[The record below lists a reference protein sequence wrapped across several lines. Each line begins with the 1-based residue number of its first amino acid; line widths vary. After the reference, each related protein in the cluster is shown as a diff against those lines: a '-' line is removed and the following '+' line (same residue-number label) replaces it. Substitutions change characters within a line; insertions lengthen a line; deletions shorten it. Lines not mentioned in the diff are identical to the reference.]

1 MRIYVTIWAGEKDIK
16 LQQIRFDNRN
26 IGDHKK
32 PEIFIRIH
40 KKYKEYFMRPQL
52 IKLHD
57 RHRKTLFLAME
68 SRLNFRCYESDID
81 DFKGI
86 EIVARYLRIPGI
98 GLPSKH
104 YIQKLL
110 MNVCNAKFV
119 RHIPSKKEIRE
130 EQKREAMIKILKER
144 DAPRKKMEY
153 RLRMRRFPVFL
164 KRITYY
170 GYFLRIVVKNR
181 LVFKNNV
188 CKALSI
194 ILDIS
199 ASSPP

>member
-1 MRIYVTIWAGEKDIK
+1 MRIYMTIWGGEKDIK
-16 LQQIRFDNRN
+16 LRQIRFDNRD
-26 IGDHKK
+26 IDDHKK

-40 KKYKEYFMRPQL
+40 KKYEEYFMRPQL

-57 RHRKTLFLAME
+57 RHGKTLFLAME
-68 SRLNFRCYESDID
+68 SRLNFRCYESDMD
-81 DFKGI
+81 DFNGI
-86 EIVARYLRIPGI
+86 EIVARDLRIPGI
-98 GLPSKH
+98 GSPSKH
-104 YIQKLL
+104 YIEKLL

-119 RHIPSKKEIRE
+119 RHVMTKKEIRE
-130 EQKREAMIKILKER
+130 EQKREAMIKILKEH
-144 DAPRKKMEY
+144 DAPRRRMVN

-164 KRITYY
+164 KRITYH

-194 ILDIS
+194 ISRILLL
-199 ASSPP
+199 SPP

>member
-1 MRIYVTIWAGEKDIK
+1 MRIYMTIWSGEKDIK
-16 LQQIRFDNRN
+16 LQQIRFDNSN

-40 KKYKEYFMRPQL
+40 KKYEEYFMRPQL
-52 IKLHD
+52 IKFHN
-57 RHRKTLFLAME
+57 RHGKTLFLAIE
-68 SRLNFRCYESDID
+68 SRLNFRCYESDMD
-81 DFKGI
+81 DYDGI
-86 EIVARYLRIPGI
+86 EIVARDLRIPGI
-98 GLPSKH
+98 GSASKH
-104 YIQKLL
+104 YIEKLL
-110 MNVCNAKFV
+110 MNVCNAKFMKHV
-119 RHIPSKKEIRE
+119 PSQKEIRE
-130 EQKREAMIKILKER
+130 EQKREAMIKMLRER

-164 KRITYY
+164 KRITYH

-194 ILDIS
+194 IPQILLL
-199 ASSPP
+199 SPP